1 MINHRKLGTVILI
14 LAILAGISGG
24 IAAIFS
30 QLSGIIPPL
39 KRIIS
44 PDMFANLP
52 VTHSR
57 MMVFFSL
64 QPALTMG
71 LGAWF
76 LPILVDAKDMAI
88 PRLNSFALIFLIVG
102 FCFNF
107 ATFSQPDA
115 ANLIWISLT
124 CWGISALCY
133 SINVII
139 TLLNERSKSVRFVDW
154 PVFVWA
160 QGLCAVLM
168 LPIASILLAML
179 TKAQWGK
186 TENLALAIQQTTQIL
201 SYPMV
206 LLLLIPAFGII
217 FHIIGTLTNTSIH
230 LSRNIS
236 AVMVLA
242 SAVVFLMWDHT
253 LFNNHLLNYFQSDL
267 TNSFIPVGLFS
278 LVAGLLIMCL
288 RYLFQE
294 KRVYYLPLWW
304 VMGFIALLGIGWPV
318 EGIVK
323 GLNHIHS
330 CVAYA
335 ALYAAFAGFYF
346 WMGKISGCFYSEIL
360 GKLHFLVTSIGV
372 LFFLNLLPIGIA
384 SSAIG
389 SAFFG
394 ISIFIFVIILFQAW
408 KSRSILPDNYWG
420 EGAVTREWRL
430 SSPISVRSL

>member
-1 MINHRKLGTVILI
+1 
-14 LAILAGISGG
+14 
-24 IAAIFS
+24 
-30 QLSGIIPPL
+30 
-39 KRIIS
+39 
-44 PDMFANLP
+44 
-52 VTHSR
+52 
-57 MMVFFSL
+57 
-64 QPALTMG
+64 
-71 LGAWF
+71 
-76 LPILVDAKDMAI
+76 
-88 PRLNSFALIFLIVG
+88 
-102 FCFNF
+102 
-107 ATFSQPDA
+107 
-115 ANLIWISLT
+115 
-124 CWGISALCY
+124 
-133 SINVII
+133 
-139 TLLNERSKSVRFVDW
+139 
-154 PVFVWA
+154 
-160 QGLCAVLM
+160 
-168 LPIASILLAML
+168 
-179 TKAQWGK
+179 
-186 TENLALAIQQTTQIL
+186 
-201 SYPMV
+201 
-206 LLLLIPAFGII
+206 
-217 FHIIGTLTNTSIH
+217 
-230 LSRNIS
+230 
-236 AVMVLA
+236 
-242 SAVVFLMWDHT
+242 
-253 LFNNHLLNYFQSDL
+253 
-267 TNSFIPVGLFS
+267 
-278 LVAGLLIMCL
+278 MCL

-360 GKLHFLVTSIGV
+360 GKLHFLVTCIGV